1 MFSTVW
7 HVLSQSRPTFTQSPM
22 DRRSNSSVKPKSVQ
36 SLPTSAPMARRK
48 ALYNA
53 VPWKPSRWLKVELTI
68 SHTIHRKWS
77 RPKNGTLRSRNLPIM
92 HHFNTNNSPASTNS
106 STSID
111 AKVITS
117 ACCQSSAMRT
127 AAISGSVFTA
137 RKTGSSRAVRQSPML
152 NNVQTSGDS
161 SRRFA
166 SASMATLSGEPL
178 PFFLRNTAWPPLFP
192 VLIVS
197 GGKYCPGAAS
207 VLVPRMA
214 RWPTVTPGQSTQLS
228 RTLAPRHI
236 CTPFHLVSSSQTMP
250 TFEPN
255 NM

>member
-7 HVLSQSRPTFTQSPM
+7 HVLSQSRPTFTRSPM
-22 DRRSNSSVKPKSVQ
+22 DKRSNSSVKPKSVQ
-36 SLPTSAPMARRK
+36 SLPTWAPMARRK
-48 ALYNA
+48 ELYSA
-53 VPWKPSRWLKVELTI
+53 VPWKPSRWLKVQLI
-68 SHTIHRKWS
+68 INHTIHKKWS
-77 RPKNGTLRSRNLPIM
+77 MPKKGTLRSRNLPIM
-92 HHFNTNNSPASTNS
+92 HHFSMNS
-106 STSID
+106 SNASRNSSRSID
-111 AKVITS
+111 ITDMTS
-117 ACCQSSAMRT
+117 PCCQSSAIRT
-127 AAISGSVFTA
+127 AAISGNVFTD
-137 RKTGSSRAVRQSPML
+137 RKTGSSRAVRQSPTL
-152 NNVQTSGDS
+152 NSVQTSGDS

-166 SASMATLSGEPL
+166 SASMATLSGVPL
-178 PFFLRNTAWPPLFP
+178 PFFLRKTAWPPLFP

-250 TFEPN
+250 TLDPN
-255 NM
+255 SM